1 MSKYFREKRELA
13 KLAKW
18 PCGGTVFWAEEI
30 AKDISRNVWSRF
42 SGEQKASVAGDG

>member
-13 KLAKW
+13 KW
-18 PCGGTVFWAEEI
+18 PCVGTVFWAEEI
-30 AKDISRNVWSRF
+30 AKDISSNVWSCF